1 MPRHLTKKQ
10 LKYLNE
16 MAPNAKTVEDIDPLT
31 WDWLVNLNDYETIY
45 QDVNRYL
52 WDKRCGNFTED
63 KWR

>member
-16 MAPNAKTVEDIDPLT
+16 MAPNARTADDIDRLT
-31 WDWLVNLNDYETIY
+31 WDWLVNLNDYETLW

-52 WDKRCGNFTED
+52 WDKRCGNLNGDD
-63 KWR
+63 K